1 MANNIDIKGQVNAAQ
16 ARKTI
21 TTAAIAGIVA
31 GLLIIQ
37 TDLPAIVD
45 TMTPLG
51 VAVALALQMTIRA
64 LQSGISVNTVKDTT
78 VNAPRH
84 N

>member
-1 MANNIDIKGQVNAAQ
+1 MPDTIDIKGQVNAGQ

-21 TTAAIAGIVA
+21 IAAAIAGIVA
-31 GLLIIQ
+31 GLLVIQ
-37 TDLPAIVD
+37 ADLPVIVD

-51 VAVALALQMTIRA
+51 VALTIALQMTIKA
-64 LQSGISVNTVKDTT
+64 LQSGITVKDTT
-78 VNAPRH
+78 VEPRH

>member
-1 MANNIDIKGQVNAAQ
+1 MANNIDIKGQVNAVQ

-21 TTAAIAGIVA
+21 VTAAIAGIVA

-37 TDLPAIVD
+37 ADLPVIVD

-51 VAVALALQMTIRA
+51 VALALALQMTIRA
-64 LQSGISVNTVKDTT
+64 LQSGISVKDTT